1 MAIRRLEPLWQSLN
15 AELPSDGRTLCG
27 PLPQAFL
34 SALCFRVV
42 CAKGPS
48 YPYMRGSIQSSLFCD
63 LTHPTKYKSSQSVH
77 VVRGR
82 IACLMKAEDYS
93 INCIRHTLLPP
104 FLLPPAKLWWCMT
117 NRQCPTNMHTCT
129 CREEDL
135 AGRHL
140 HHCSWNRWLARSTAN
155 SSSSPSV

>member
-34 SALCFRVV
+34 SALCFRVI

-104 FLLPPAKLWWCMT
+104 LLSAKYCSSFHIWVIISKDAMNMGIVNGFFLNCLGSVFCRFAKSLLKPGKNC
-117 NRQCPTNMHTCT
+117 
-129 CREEDL
+129 L
-135 AGRHL
+135 
-140 HHCSWNRWLARSTAN
+140 
-155 SSSSPSV
+155 